1 MVEKNKL
8 FVGNLDHG
16 IRWFHLKEFFAKFGE
31 VTYTKVVFDRETKKS
46 RGFGFVVFAT
56 DEQAEKALNEG
67 NGAFIETQEASFME
81 RPIRLMYAQA
91 MEPRAE
97 SQTEET
103 QTQTKTEDAS
113 STEAVVF

>member
-103 QTQTKTEDAS
+103 QTQTEDAS